1 MPPHPAATIASN
13 SRRTHSS
20 SATSRSTSSMASV
33 PCVTAHRAM
42 GPVPSAWT
50 IGAIVD
56 AQLDVAQE
64 EIAVGS
70 VSALVISIL
79 RALACSATGTVSRS
93 TPLS

>member
-13 SRRTHSS
+13 SRLTHSS

-33 PCVTAHRAM
+33 PCVTAHRAR
-42 GPVPSAWT
+42 GPALSAWT

-70 VSALVISIL
+70 LSAAATSIL

-93 TPLS
+93 TPSS

>member
-33 PCVTAHRAM
+33 PCVTAHRTRE
-42 GPVPSAWT
+42 PVLSAGT

-70 VSALVISIL
+70 SSAVATSIL

-93 TPLS
+93 TPPS